1 MSRVGHKPELTNL
14 PAAGIRTGRA
24 RRSAAVLLAASLA
37 AVPAC
42 RPPSQP
48 SDYRAI
54 AGVIESLRPDTS
66 ELTARPTERAADR
79 SGQPLVCVVTNDCEI
94 YINDR
99 AMGFDALRIG
109 DEVEFIGYYEATNQ
123 RGQRFVISL
132 ANVSR
137 DEPPPQNPLDL
148 PQPDRQ
154 EE

>member
-1 MSRVGHKPELTNL
+1 MSRVGHGRESTNGPATDFPACVARRL
-14 PAAGIRTGRA
+14 PAA
-24 RRSAAVLLAASLA
+24 LLAALLVV
-37 AVPAC
+37 VPAC
-42 RPPSQP
+42 RPPAQP

-79 SGQPLVCVVTNDCEI
+79 GVQPLVGVVTNDCEI

-109 DEVEFIGYYEATNQ
+109 DEVEFIGYYEATSP

-137 DEPPPQNPLDL
+137 DEPPPPNPLDL